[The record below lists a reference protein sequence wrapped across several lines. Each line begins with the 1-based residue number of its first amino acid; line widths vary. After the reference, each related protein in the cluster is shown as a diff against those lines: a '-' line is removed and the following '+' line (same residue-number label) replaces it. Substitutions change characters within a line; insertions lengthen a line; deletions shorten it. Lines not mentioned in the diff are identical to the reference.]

1 VMFCVWLG
9 FVVSPCFWFV
19 VCVFRVLFVCLKD
32 QPSEL
37 LGVPG
42 IQVKYTCDSTIQPFD
57 CYAVI
62 CVEEKGAPRVGYRL
76 AVSRVWVAIELRLRD
91 LGEDLLQQK
100 YPF

>member
-1 VMFCVWLG
+1 MTRLAKNMCIY
-9 FVVSPCFWFV
+9 
-19 VCVFRVLFVCLKD
+19 
-32 QPSEL
+32 
-37 LGVPG
+37 

-91 LGEDLLQQK
+91 LGEDLLQ
-100 YPF
+100 

>member
-1 VMFCVWLG
+1 M
-9 FVVSPCFWFV
+9 
-19 VCVFRVLFVCLKD
+19 LFDFIFTSTSLYIYIYIY
-32 QPSEL
+32 
-37 LGVPG
+37 

-91 LGEDLLQQK
+91 LGEDLLQ
-100 YPF
+100 

>member
-1 VMFCVWLG
+1 M
-9 FVVSPCFWFV
+9 
-19 VCVFRVLFVCLKD
+19 VCVFVFLKN

-76 AVSRVWVAIELRLRD
+76 AVSRVWVAIELRLGSLWIALSERVHF
-91 LGEDLLQQK
+91 QIS
-100 YPF
+100 F

>member
-1 VMFCVWLG
+1 MMCVLL
-9 FVVSPCFWFV
+9 VLCFPPVFGLW
-19 VCVFRVLFVCLKD
+19 CVFLVFGFFL
-32 QPSEL
+32 PSEL

-76 AVSRVWVAIELRLRD
+76 AVSRVWVAIELRLRV
-91 LGEDLLQQK
+91 LGQNLLQ
-100 YPF
+100 

>member
-1 VMFCVWLG
+1 MNKGLTCDVLCLVG
-9 FVVSPCFWFV
+9 FVFFPCL
-19 VCVFRVLFVCLKD
+19 VCGVCFLVFEN

-91 LGEDLLQQK
+91 LGEDLLQ
-100 YPF
+100 